1 VSNPQHQQPS
11 AIGVP
16 PSPTAGPSSAP
27 ARAWRYVGGGRG
39 FVWLSLAVATLFVL
53 PVLAVVVNIFVPSGG
68 AWSHLAGTVL
78 PRYIANTLWLVL
90 GVGLGVPVIGA
101 GTAWLVTMC
110 RFPGRRVFEWALI
123 LPLAVPAYVMAY
135 TYTDFLQFTGP
146 VQGLLR
152 ELMGWGAGDYHF
164 PEIRSLG
171 GAIVMLIF
179 VLFPYT
185 YLLCRAA
192 FLEQSV
198 CALEVSR
205 TLGCGPFGSF
215 FRVALPL
222 ARPAIAAGTTL
233 ALMETLADY
242 GTVSFFGVPTF
253 TTGVIKAWIG
263 LGDRVTA
270 AQLASALLSLVFLVL
285 VLERWSRG
293 RARYHHTSMRY
304 QRLPDYHLPG
314 WRGALAS
321 VACATPLVIGFLLP
335 AAILLKMTL
344 EAGDQ
349 QFGTRFFTLA
359 VNSFSLAGLT
369 ALLAAVL
376 ACLMAYGARVRPGR
390 LTGLANRTVA
400 LGYAIP
406 GAVVAVGTLLPLAF
420 FDNAIDGFM
429 RETFGLS
436 TGLLFTGTIFA
447 LVYAYLVRF
456 LAVSLNTVEASLT
469 KVRPSMD
476 DAARSLG
483 HGPAA
488 TLVRVHVP
496 LMWAGLSTACLLVF
510 VDVMKELPATL
521 VMRPFNFDTLA
532 VRAFNLASD
541 ERLSEAA
548 TASLVIVAVGILP
561 LILLSRTIARARPG
575 ANLPQASPAE
585 AG

>member
-1 VSNPQHQQPS
+1 MSDPQQSQAPS
-11 AIGVP
+11 IAVP
-16 PSPTAGPSSAP
+16 PSPTAGPSAAP

-53 PVLAVVVNIFVPSGG
+53 PVLAVVVNIFAPSGG

-152 ELMGWGAGDYHF
+152 EVMGWSAGDYSF

-171 GAIVMLIF
+171 GAVVVLIF
-179 VLFPYT
+179 VLYPYT

-222 ARPAIAAGTTL
+222 ARPAIAAGTAL

-253 TTGVIKAWIG
+253 TTGVIKAWIS
-263 LGDRVTA
+263 LGDRVAA
-270 AQLASALLSLVFLVL
+270 AQLASALLGLVFLVL

-314 WRGALAS
+314 WRGALACL
-321 VACATPLVIGFLLP
+321 ACATPLAIGFLLP

-349 QFGTRFFTLA
+349 QFGARFFALA
-359 VNSFSLAGLT
+359 VNSFGLAGLT

-376 ACLMAYGARVRPGR
+376 ACLLAYGARVRPGR

-400 LGYAIP
+400 LGYAVP
-406 GAVVAVGTLLPLAF
+406 GAIVAVGTLLPLAF

-456 LAVSLNTVEASLT
+456 LAVSLNTVEASLA

-483 HGPAA
+483 HGPAG

-496 LMWAGLSTACLLVF
+496 LMWAGLSTAYLLVF

-532 VRAFNLASD
+532 VQAFNLASD

-575 ANLPQASPAE
+575 ADLPQAAPAAAE
-585 AG
+585 

>member
-1 VSNPQHQQPS
+1 M
-11 AIGVP
+11 
-16 PSPTAGPSSAP
+16 
-27 ARAWRYVGGGRG
+27 RAVGGGRG

-53 PVLAVVVNIFVPSGG
+53 PVIAVVVNIFAPSGG
-68 AWSHLAGTVL
+68 AWSHLAATVL

-110 RFPGRRVFEWALI
+110 RFPGRRIFEWALI

-152 ELMGWGAGDYHF
+152 ELMGWSAGDYSF

-171 GAIVMLIF
+171 GAVVMLIF
-179 VLFPYT
+179 VLYPYT

-205 TLGCGPFGSF
+205 TLGCSAFGSF
-215 FRVALPL
+215 LRVALPL
-222 ARPAIAAGTTL
+222 ARPAIAAGTAL

-263 LGDRVTA
+263 LGDRVAA

-304 QRLPDYHLPG
+304 QRLPDYRLAG

-321 VACATPLVIGFLLP
+321 LACATPLAIGFLLP

-349 QFGTRFFTLA
+349 QFGARFFILA

-400 LGYAIP
+400 LGYAVP

-429 RETFGLS
+429 RETVGIS
-436 TGLLFTGTIFA
+436 TGLIFTGTIFA

-456 LAVSLNTVEASLT
+456 LAVSLNTIEASLA

-483 HGPAA
+483 QGPAG

-575 ANLPQASPAE
+575 LDLPKAAPAAAE
-585 AG
+585 

>member
-1 VSNPQHQQPS
+1 MSDSPQRP
-11 AIGVP
+11 AAGVP
-16 PSPTAGPSSAP
+16 PPQARGPAALP
-27 ARAWRYVGGGRG
+27 IRAWRRVGGSRG
-39 FVWLSLAVATLFVL
+39 FVALSLAVAILLVL
-53 PVLAVVVNIFVPSGG
+53 PVLAVVVNIFAPSGG
-68 AWSHLAGTVL
+68 AWAHLAETVL
-78 PRYIANTLWLVL
+78 PRYIANTLWLVA

-110 RFPGRRVFEWALI
+110 RFPGRRLFEWALI

-135 TYTDFLQFTGP
+135 TYTDLLQFTGP
-146 VQGLLR
+146 VQSLLR
-152 ELMGWGAGDYHF
+152 EATGWGAGDYRF

-171 GAIVMLIF
+171 GAMVMLIF
-179 VLFPYT
+179 VLYPYT

-205 TLGCGPFGSF
+205 TLGCSALGSF
-215 FRVALPL
+215 LRVALPL
-222 ARPAIAAGTTL
+222 ARPAIAAGTAL

-253 TTGVIKAWIG
+253 TTGVIRAWIS
-263 LGDRVTA
+263 LGDRVAA
-270 AQLASALLSLVFLVL
+270 AQLASALLGLVFLVL
-285 VLERWSRG
+285 VVERWSRG

-304 QRLPDYHLPG
+304 QRLPDYPLSG
-314 WRGALAS
+314 WRGVLAS
-321 VACATPLVIGFLLP
+321 LACATPLTIGFGLP

-344 EAGDQ
+344 AAGDQ
-349 QFGTRFFTLA
+349 QFGARFFALA

-369 ALLAAVL
+369 AVLATVL
-376 ACLMAYGARVRPGR
+376 ACFMAYGARVRPGR
-390 LTGLANRTVA
+390 LTGLANRMAA
-400 LGYAIP
+400 LGYAVP

-420 FDNAIDGFM
+420 FDNAIDRFM
-429 RETFGLS
+429 RDAFGLS

-469 KVRPSMD
+469 KIRPSMD

-483 HGPAA
+483 HGPAG

-496 LMWAGLSTACLLVF
+496 LMWAGLSTAGLLVF

-532 VRAFNLASD
+532 VQAFNLASD

-575 ANLPQASPAE
+575 AHLPQAALME
-585 AG
+585 VG

>member
-1 VSNPQHQQPS
+1 
-11 AIGVP
+11 
-16 PSPTAGPSSAP
+16 
-27 ARAWRYVGGGRG
+27 
-39 FVWLSLAVATLFVL
+39 
-53 PVLAVVVNIFVPSGG
+53 
-68 AWSHLAGTVL
+68 
-78 PRYIANTLWLVL
+78 
-90 GVGLGVPVIGA
+90 
-101 GTAWLVTMC
+101 
-110 RFPGRRVFEWALI
+110 
-123 LPLAVPAYVMAY
+123 
-135 TYTDFLQFTGP
+135 
-146 VQGLLR
+146 VQSLLR
-152 ELMGWGAGDYHF
+152 ELTGWGAGDYSF

-171 GAIVMLIF
+171 GAVVMLIF
-179 VLFPYT
+179 VLYPYT

-205 TLGCGPFGSF
+205 TLGCSAFGSF
-215 FRVALPL
+215 LRVALPL
-222 ARPAIAAGTTL
+222 ARPAIAAGTSL

-253 TTGVIKAWIG
+253 TTGVIRAWIS
-263 LGDRVTA
+263 LGDRVAA
-270 AQLASALLSLVFLVL
+270 AQLASALLGLVFLVL

-304 QRLPDYHLPG
+304 QRLPDYRLAG

-321 VACATPLVIGFLLP
+321 LACATPLAIGFLIP

-349 QFGTRFFTLA
+349 QFGQRFVALA
-359 VNSFSLAGLT
+359 VNSFSLAGIT
-369 ALLAAVL
+369 AVLAAVL
-376 ACLMAYGARVRPGR
+376 ACLLAYGARVRPGR

-400 LGYAIP
+400 LGYAVP
-406 GAVVAVGTLLPLAF
+406 GAVVAVGTLLPLAY

-436 TGLLFTGTIFA
+436 TGLIFTGTIFA

-456 LAVSLNTVEASLT
+456 LAVSLNTVEASLA

-483 HGPAA
+483 HGPAG

-496 LMWAGLSTACLLVF
+496 LMWAGLSTAGLLVF

-532 VRAFNLASD
+532 VQAFNLASD

-548 TASLVIVAVGILP
+548 TASLVIVAVGVLP

-575 ANLPQASPAE
+575 AERAPARVPAE
-585 AG
+585 QAAG